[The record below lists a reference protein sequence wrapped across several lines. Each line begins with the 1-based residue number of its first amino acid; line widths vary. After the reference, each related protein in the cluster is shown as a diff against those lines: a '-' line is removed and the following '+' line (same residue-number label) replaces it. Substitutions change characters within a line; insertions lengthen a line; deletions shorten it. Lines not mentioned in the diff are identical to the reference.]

1 MEGVPPAPR
10 AHLGWARLG
19 AALVVRPNL
28 WPTAARQA
36 RLLGSPAWRRFRM
49 ETQYGDPGHPPVAAD
64 ALAWLEWCRAWRRS
78 VPTPGGVGKFP
89 ARLRVQG

>member
-1 MEGVPPAPR
+1 
-10 AHLGWARLG
+10 
-19 AALVVRPNL
+19 
-28 WPTAARQA
+28 
-36 RLLGSPAWRRFRM
+36 M

-78 VPTPGGVGKFP
+78 VPRPGGAGKFP